1 MEKCG
6 HFQWLYIFT
15 PYVTTMNFF
24 NLTFGFP
31 AFSLF
36 PHPSS
41 PPFPSPFYLYFYKD
55 KNKEKGVNCAKAPYR
70 RDMGEMGGN
79 GGGDF
84 FPEGSGL
91 GGFFFF
97 FWAFCSKDGVK
108 IKAPGGGGQTPPPP
122 PRPTP

>member
-1 MEKCG
+1 
-6 HFQWLYIFT
+6 
-15 PYVTTMNFF
+15 MNFF

-79 GGGDF
+79 APTQQMTHSVTYCCVGGRGAGGGGRNGRGPDSPVF
-84 FPEGSGL
+84 VTVRR
-91 GGFFFF
+91 FFFF
-97 FWAFCSKDGVK
+97 LLFFILKY
-108 IKAPGGGGQTPPPP
+108 KAK
-122 PRPTP
+122 